1 MAPPAECTL
10 ATALADKLRV
20 GRDDLTHRWLDR
32 IAARVNIEANRIFPT
47 EELLDHVPLLID
59 GIADYLED
67 PADEISADIPVIA
80 KAMELGELRYEQGF
94 SAHEILKEYEIM
106 GGVLF
111 AFLSGIIDDIK
122 HECTR
127 SELLACA
134 HRLFRAIAVIQQAT
148 TIQYMRMSDDRVRE
162 RENRL
167 RSFNR
172 TVSHELKNR
181 IGGVL
186 GGAQM
191 LHEPWIL
198 ADEEQRERFS
208 KIVLSNAE
216 GLKSV
221 LEDLVELS
229 RTDGEARRHRNV
241 QLPQAVTEV
250 TRQLRELAAERKV
263 DLRVGSE
270 LPPIEVDAAA
280 VELCLTNYVSNGI
293 KYADPES
300 TDRWIVIDGWV
311 DQDELVPRLVI
322 EVRDNGIGV
331 PEASQK
337 QLFDRFFRAHAEA
350 YPGVSG
356 TGLGLSIVRDT
367 VENLGGRAWAEFD
380 QPKGSVFKFSLPC
393 RREMD
398 RSASE

>member
-10 ATALADKLRV
+10 AEALADELRV
-20 GRDDLTHRWLDR
+20 ARDDLTHRWLER
-32 IAARVNIEANRIFPT
+32 IAARVNIEPNRIFPT
-47 EELLDHVPLLID
+47 DELLNHVPLLVD

-111 AFLSGIIDDIK
+111 GYLAAIADGIDHK
-122 HECTR
+122 CTR
-127 SELLACA
+127 GELLACG
-134 HRLFRAIAVIQQAT
+134 HRLFRAVAVIQQAT
-148 TIQYMRMSDDRVRE
+148 TTQFMRLSEERVRE

-181 IGGVL
+181 IGGVV

-191 LHEPWIL
+191 LREPWIL
-198 ADEEQRERFS
+198 KDEAQRERFS
-208 KIVLSNAE
+208 TIVLSNAE
-216 GLKSV
+216 ALQSV
-221 LEDLVELS
+221 LEDLLELS
-229 RTDGEARRHRNV
+229 RTDGEVRQHRNV
-241 QLPQAVTEV
+241 ELPQAVAEV
-250 TRQLRELAAERKV
+250 ARQLRELASERKV
-263 DLRVGSE
+263 ELRVSPD
-270 LPPIEVDAAA
+270 LPTIEVDAAA
-280 VELCLTNYVSNGI
+280 VELCLTNFVSNGI
-293 KYADPES
+293 KYADPEAEQRWVEVTGRID
-300 TDRWIVIDGWV
+300 TDAPS
-311 DQDELVPRLVI
+311 PRLVI

-331 PEASQK
+331 PEDARDR
-337 QLFDRFFRAHAEA
+337 LFDRFYRAHKEV
-350 YPGVSG
+350 YPTIAG

-367 VENLGGRAWAEFD
+367 VENLGGEAWAEFD
-380 QPKGSVFKFSLPC
+380 QAKGSAFKFSLPC

-398 RSASE
+398 RT